1 MTKAF
6 VASSIISLFMVACAA
21 EQGDLTGGPGGGG
34 GGENGGM
41 AGDGENAGGDGHGN
55 GGTGEEGTG
64 TVPGATPAA
73 DMCKGEPHIGFANL
87 DFTSDRKAGEVG
99 INRRRVKPYSAL
111 SSEFQRTLGKVPTNL
126 ATSVAAYG
134 EVPARW
140 FVEPDQGAV
149 AAYTTY
155 QLAFATCYEQM
166 TQPEYTMNPTAT
178 TAPAMCSTWQ
188 RKVWQRT
195 ATPDEITA
203 CSDFVLGLTTE
214 PLARRRWAHAC
225 ASIHSATG
233 FTTY

>member
-6 VASSIISLFMVACAA
+6 VASSIVALFMVACAA
-21 EQGDLTGGPGGGG
+21 EQGELNGGPGGA

-41 AGDGENAGGDGHGN
+41 AGGENGGGEGHG
-55 GGTGEEGTG
+55 GTGTGEEGTG
-64 TVPGATPAA
+64 SVPGATPAP
-73 DMCKGEPHIGFANL
+73 DLCKGEPHVGFANL
-87 DFTSDRKAGEVG
+87 DFTSDRKPGEVG
-99 INRRRVKPYSAL
+99 INRRRVKPYTAL
-111 SSEFQRTLGKVPTNL
+111 ASEFQRTLGKVPTNL
-126 ATSVAAYG
+126 ASSAAAYG
-134 EVPARW
+134 DVPARW
-140 FVEPDQGAV
+140 YVEPDQGAI

-166 TQPEYTMNPTAT
+166 TQPEYTMNPTAA

-195 ATPDEITA
+195 SSPDEIKA
-203 CSDFVLGLTTE
+203 CSDFVQGLTDE

-225 ASIHSATG
+225 ASIHSAIG

>member
-6 VASSIISLFMVACAA
+6 VASSIVALFLVACAA
-21 EQGDLTGGPGGGG
+21 EQGELNGGPGGA
-34 GGENGGM
+34 GGENGGGQG
-41 AGDGENAGGDGHGN
+41 AGGENGGEGHGS
-55 GGTGEEGTG
+55 GAGGEEGTG
-64 TVPGATPAA
+64 GIPGATPVPDA
-73 DMCKGEPHIGFANL
+73 CKGEAHIGFANL

-99 INRRRVKPYSAL
+99 VNRRRVKPFTAL
-111 SSEFQRTLGKVPTNL
+111 STEFQRTLGKVPTSL
-126 ATSVAAYG
+126 AGSAAAYG

-140 FVEPDQGAV
+140 YVEPDQGAI

-166 TQPEYTMNPTAT
+166 TQPEYQMAPTAT

-195 ATPDEITA
+195 STPDEAKA
-203 CSDFVLGLTTE
+203 CADFVLGLTAE
-214 PLARRRWAHAC
+214 PAARRRWAHAC
-225 ASIHSATG
+225 ASIHSAIG